1 MPQSLLPNRTVSIP
15 LVIHR
20 WFADGAMMKVAEE
33 LKPLKDQWSPV
44 VTASLKAEG
53 ADQSAPV
60 QVENLECGLLMLIK
74 TPDPECP
81 DPLARD
87 RRPTI
92 LRCCLLSDKQLR
104 SISVDRTAAIHIAA
118 LMLQNVCV
126 PDEQQTPFPLHLPI
140 PVCEPDFQH
149 PVAQDSAQMEFR
161 SQVLANLETLQQ
173 KLELLLQA
181 REQSEEDQ
189 IPQSGKPSWW
199 SRLFGRKT
207 KPPIEGRGTIA
218 GADGEELRTTQS
230 ARL

>member
-44 VTASLKAEG
+44 VTARLKAEES
-53 ADQSAPV
+53 DPSAPV
-60 QVENLECGLLMLIK
+60 QVEPLECGLLMLIK

-92 LRCCLLSDKQLR
+92 LRCCLLSDPQVR
-104 SISVDRTAAIHIAA
+104 SISVDRTAVIHLVA
-118 LMLQNVCV
+118 LMLQNVLV
-126 PDEQQTPFPLHLPI
+126 PEDRQTLFPLHLQI

-149 PVAQDSAQMEFR
+149 PVAEDLAQIEFR
-161 SQVLANLETLQQ
+161 SQVSANLQRLQQ
-173 KLELLLQA
+173 QLEQLLQTQ
-181 REQSEEDQ
+181 EPPKEDQ
-189 IPQSGKPSWW
+189 IPRSEKHSWW
-199 SRLFGRKT
+199 SWLFG
-207 KPPIEGRGTIA
+207 
-218 GADGEELRTTQS
+218 
-230 ARL
+230 